1 MPLVNLQ
8 TNLKSLKFGND
19 RPGGGS
25 SNQPYIK
32 QDIPLGDLPAKSG
45 PDFLLRNGF
54 LAPVNAAE
62 DVSRLTQM
70 FFDLKSPNGPLFI
83 AKENLLSRTAVKT
96 EASYGPGYGG
106 GGVNAG
112 IYTPLSTIGQAAVGF
127 SGTHLNLL
135 GLDPTSPQAGVNGG
149 GFFPGAGLNR
159 YDDVVTIRNNEG
171 DNRLLQLLENT
182 DPVNILTYTGGP
194 GSVVG
199 VGETSIR
206 YASGER
212 TNTVKVRRTREET
225 TGRTSEDFI
234 VPIGASSEY
243 TTLTGVSLTDSF
255 IADAGYTNELN
266 LGEIGTGNGNFATNA
281 DLTPATKV
289 ADKTYQTVR
298 PSDRTTDSWV
308 NPLTSGASQKF
319 EEFGGQGLTNTI
331 SPDGGNTWDNT
342 SAQSGTEANSLKVNP
357 LLPLTGAFSV
367 GSLEN
372 QLEGGIKIN
381 YDNAVNGITNQVL
394 NSGVTLENNGV
405 PYYAKTTKGELF
417 NKVEN
422 TQLTEVASLP
432 VSVVSPNNNLEG
444 GVRVNFD
451 NAVNGITNQVL
462 NSGVTLE
469 NNGIPYYAKTTTGEL
484 FGKKE
489 NTRLTQ
495 VASLPVSVVSVDNN
509 LEGGVRV
516 NFDNA
521 VGGITNQIL
530 NDGIVLE
537 NRGIPYYAK
546 TTKGNL
552 SNKIENTQLTEV
564 ASLPVSVVSADNN
577 LEGGVRINYSSAISS
592 KGVSKVYNSN
602 PLFTKKLNT
611 DYENSVFRTYYS
623 DTFLPTPRLID
634 GNSATYT
641 MGQLDSENL
650 NEINKKFSSPV
661 LTDFRDKAA
670 NNNVI
675 NAPYIMG
682 SYKDYAEVNKD
693 KRLKMGT
700 PGARRNVASYKID
713 AEGQSML
720 DQVNGSGVQWGKD
733 PDFVTHPDLVNFAI
747 SVIDNSSTASVLNTM
762 HFRAFIDSFSD
773 KFTSEWGNTQYVG
786 RADKFYSYKG
796 FDRSISLGF
805 TVYAQ
810 SKKEISGMYE
820 KLNYLASTTAPSY
833 ANGGFMKG
841 NLMRITVGDYVKNQL
856 GICKGFSYD
865 IPNEFSWDI
874 GIDDEGNAG
883 GTKQLPFG
891 MKVVSF
897 DFIPI
902 QEFVP
907 QVTTESTNT
916 TYRYISQ

>member
-127 SGTHLNLL
+127 AGTHLNLL
-135 GLDPTSPQAGVNGG
+135 GLDPTSPQTGVNGG

-212 TNTVKVRRTREET
+212 TNTVKVRRTRAET
-225 TGRTSEDFI
+225 TERTAEDFI

-308 NPLTSGASQKF
+308 NPLTGGASQKF

-357 LLPLTGAFSV
+357 LLPLTGVFSV
-367 GSLEN
+367 GSQEN

-451 NAVNGITNQVL
+451 NAV
-462 NSGVTLE
+462 
-469 NNGIPYYAKTTTGEL
+469 
-484 FGKKE
+484 
-489 NTRLTQ
+489 
-495 VASLPVSVVSVDNN
+495 
-509 LEGGVRV
+509 
-516 NFDNA
+516 
-521 VGGITNQIL
+521 GGITNDIL
-530 NDGIVLE
+530 NSGIILE
-537 NRGIPYYAK
+537 NNGIPYYAK

-661 LTDFRDKAA
+661 LTDFRDKAT
-670 NNNVI
+670 NNNII

-733 PDFVTHPDLVNFAI
+733 PDFVEYPDLVNFAI

-805 TVYAQ
+805 TTYAQ
-810 SKKEISGMYE
+810 SKKELRGMYE

-841 NLMRITVGDYVKNQL
+841 NLMRITVGNYIKNQL

-883 GTKQLPFG
+883 GNAQLPFG
-891 MKVVSF
+891 IKVASF

-907 QVTTESTNT
+907 QVGTASTNADR
-916 TYRYISQ
+916 RYIGQE

>member
-1 MPLVNLQ
+1 MPLINLQ

-32 QDIPLGDLPAKSG
+32 QDIPQGDLPAKSG

-54 LAPVNAAE
+54 LAPVDAAR

-127 SGTHLNLL
+127 TGGGVNAGIYTPLSTIGQAAVGFTGTHLNLL

-159 YDDVVTIRNNEG
+159 YDDVVTILNNEG
-171 DNRLLQLLENT
+171 DNRLLKLTENT

-194 GSVVG
+194 GSNLG
-199 VGETSIR
+199 IGETTIK

-212 TNTVKVRRTREET
+212 TNTVKVRRTRSET
-225 TGRTSEDFI
+225 TGRTAEDFI
-234 VPIGASSEY
+234 VPVGASSEY
-243 TTLTGVSLTDSF
+243 STLTGVSLTDSF

-266 LGEIGTGNGNFATNA
+266 LGEIGTGNGNFATNT
-281 DLTPATKV
+281 DLTPATRV

-298 PSDRTTDSWV
+298 PNDRTTDSWV

-331 SPDGGNTWDNT
+331 SSDGGNTWDNT

-357 LLPLTGAFSV
+357 LLPLTGVFSV
-367 GSLEN
+367 GSQEN

-381 YDNAVNGITNQVL
+381 Y
-394 NSGVTLENNGV
+394 
-405 PYYAKTTKGELF
+405 
-417 NKVEN
+417 
-422 TQLTEVASLP
+422 
-432 VSVVSPNNNLEG
+432 
-444 GVRVNFD
+444 D

-489 NTRLTQ
+489 NTQLTE
-495 VASLPVSVVSVDNN
+495 VTSLPVSVVSVDNN
-509 LEGGVRV
+509 LEGGVR
-516 NFDNA
+516 
-521 VGGITNQIL
+521 
-530 NDGIVLE
+530 
-537 NRGIPYYAK
+537 
-546 TTKGNL
+546 
-552 SNKIENTQLTEV
+552 
-564 ASLPVSVVSADNN
+564 
-577 LEGGVRINYSSAISS
+577 INYDNTISP
-592 KGVSKVYNSN
+592 KGVSQIYNSN
-602 PLFTKKLNT
+602 EGFTRKLDI
-611 DYENSVFRTYYS
+611 DYGNKVFSVHDRG
-623 DTFLPTPRLID
+623 TFNPTPLRTA

-641 MGQLDSENL
+641 MGQFDTENL
-650 NEINKKFSSPV
+650 NNQTKKISLPTLS
-661 LTDFRDKAA
+661 DFRDKAA
-670 NNNVI
+670 NTNPTA
-675 NAPYIMG
+675 APFIMG
-682 SYKDYAEVNKD
+682 SFKDYAKVNKD
-693 KRLKMGT
+693 TRLKMGT

-713 AEGQSML
+713 AVGQSML
-720 DQVNGSGVQWGKD
+720 DQVNGSKVQWGKD
-733 PDFVTHPDLVNFAI
+733 PDFTEHPDLVNFSI
-747 SVIDNSSTASVLNTM
+747 SIIDNSSVSSVQNTM
-762 HFRAFIDSFSD
+762 HFRAFIDSFGD
-773 KFTSEWGNTQYVG
+773 KFSSDWGSTQYVG
-786 RADKFYSYKG
+786 RADKFYNYKG
-796 FDRSISLGF
+796 YDRSISLGF

-810 SKKEISGMYE
+810 SKKEMVGMYE

-833 ANGGFMKG
+833 ASGGFMKG
-841 NLMRITVGDYVKNQL
+841 NLMRITFGNYIKNQL
-856 GICKGFSYD
+856 GFCKGFSYD
-865 IPNEFSWDI
+865 IPSEFSWDV

-883 GTKQLPFG
+883 GNAQLPFG
-891 MKVVSF
+891 IKVAGFEFV
-897 DFIPI
+897 PI

-907 QVTTESTNT
+907 QVGTESTNAT
-916 TYRYISQ
+916 NRYIGQE